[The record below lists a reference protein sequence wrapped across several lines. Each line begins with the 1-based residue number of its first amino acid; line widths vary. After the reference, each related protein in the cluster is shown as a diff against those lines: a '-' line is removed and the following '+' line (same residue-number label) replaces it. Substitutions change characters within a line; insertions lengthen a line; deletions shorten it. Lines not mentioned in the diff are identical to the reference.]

1 MSLLDEFHGP
11 NSGYILE
18 LYDKYLENPSSVD
31 PKTRKIFDLWKPE
44 LNGSGI
50 PNIKESVS
58 TNGRTAHS
66 GIDIDKAVSV
76 SNLAQAIRRH
86 GHMESNINPLEDPPK
101 GDPTLNP
108 KMHGLT
114 DADLESMPSSL
125 VGWPIADQTTNAYE
139 GIKKLRKLYSGTIGY
154 NYDHIYEA
162 EERKW
167 LRESIE
173 TLAFKPLNS
182 PIDTEKLLES
192 VTQIEV
198 FERFLHRIFPG
209 KFRFSIEG
217 VDMLVPMLN
226 ELVGLAA
233 KSGIN
238 NIILGM
244 AHRGR
249 LNVMHHVMNKTYKY
263 GLIKFKDPVHNR
275 DFNDDLGW
283 TGDVKYHESASRS
296 VSNGKAFDMRIVLAP
311 NPSHLESVNPVVQGM
326 SRASGTVENDKGGPV
341 FDPSVSIP
349 VQIHGDAAFM
359 GQGINAET
367 LNMSLLPGYYTGG
380 TIHIITNNQLGFTT
394 LPSDSRS
401 TLYASDLAKGFEI
414 PIVHVNA
421 DDAEACIE
429 TMRLAYSYLQ
439 IFKKDF
445 LIDLVGYR
453 KHGHNESDEARFTQ
467 PLIYSKID
475 NHPSVR
481 EILANKLIKEGK
493 ITQDNADAIVD
504 KYTKLLTNEFES
516 LKPNDLP
523 EEKVP
528 DPPPPGAAKK
538 VVTSVKA
545 SKLIQLNNELLM
557 TPSGFNVNSK
567 IKRIRDRRL
576 NILDKPG
583 EKNIDWAM
591 GEELAYA
598 SVLADGIPIRIT
610 GQDSERGTFSHR
622 HAVLHDETNGRIYT
636 PLQNIP
642 LSKASFEIHNSPLTE
657 NACIGFEYG
666 YNIQKPNTLVIWEAQ
681 YGDFINGAQTIIDE
695 YFVSARAKWGQMPSL
710 TLLLP
715 HAYEGQGPD
724 HSSARLERF
733 LMQAAEYN
741 MRIVNCTTSAQLF
754 HVLRRQA
761 LLLEVDPLPLVIM
774 TPKSLLR
781 NPKIAS
787 SLTELTE
794 GKWQPVIDDPM
805 DDKQAAKVK
814 RLIFCSGKIYV
825 DIISS
830 ELREK
835 NPDIAIARVEQLYPR
850 PKEEIKEIFA
860 RYKTLKEVAWVQ
872 EEPQNMAAW
881 KYMLPFFRRKI
892 LKKRYPLHYIGRKRF
907 TSPAE
912 GSSSMHKYNQDLLI
926 KQAFSIDKVVEGNE
940 ESGIT
945 WHQDI

>member
-31 PKTRKIFDLWKPE
+31 PKTRKIFDIWKPE

-50 PNIKESVS
+50 PNFKESVS
-58 TNGRTAHS
+58 TNGRTAYS

-125 VGWPIADQTTNAYE
+125 VGWPIADQTANAYE

-401 TLYASDLAKGFEI
+401 TLYASDLAKGFDI

-453 KHGHNESDEARFTQ
+453 KHGHNESDEA
-467 PLIYSKID
+467 
-475 NHPSVR
+475 
-481 EILANKLIKEGK
+481 
-493 ITQDNADAIVD
+493 
-504 KYTKLLTNEFES
+504 
-516 LKPNDLP
+516 
-523 EEKVP
+523 VP
-528 DPPPPGAAKK
+528 RG
-538 VVTSVKA
+538 
-545 SKLIQLNNELLM
+545 
-557 TPSGFNVNSK
+557 
-567 IKRIRDRRL
+567 DRRR
-576 NILDKPG
+576 
-583 EKNIDWAM
+583 E
-591 GEELAYA
+591 
-598 SVLADGIPIRIT
+598 V
-610 GQDSERGTFSHR
+610 
-622 HAVLHDETNGRIYT
+622 
-636 PLQNIP
+636 
-642 LSKASFEIHNSPLTE
+642 
-657 NACIGFEYG
+657 
-666 YNIQKPNTLVIWEAQ
+666 
-681 YGDFINGAQTIIDE
+681 GAL
-695 YFVSARAKWGQMPSL
+695 YRAGVGSRRP
-710 TLLLP
+710 
-715 HAYEGQGPD
+715 
-724 HSSARLERF
+724 
-733 LMQAAEYN
+733 
-741 MRIVNCTTSAQLF
+741 
-754 HVLRRQA
+754 RRQ
-761 LLLEVDPLPLVIM
+761 
-774 TPKSLLR
+774 
-781 NPKIAS
+781 
-787 SLTELTE
+787 
-794 GKWQPVIDDPM
+794 
-805 DDKQAAKVK
+805 
-814 RLIFCSGKIYV
+814 SG
-825 DIISS
+825 
-830 ELREK
+830 
-835 NPDIAIARVEQLYPR
+835 
-850 PKEEIKEIFA
+850 
-860 RYKTLKEVAWVQ
+860 
-872 EEPQNMAAW
+872 
-881 KYMLPFFRRKI
+881 
-892 LKKRYPLHYIGRKRF
+892 
-907 TSPAE
+907 
-912 GSSSMHKYNQDLLI
+912 
-926 KQAFSIDKVVEGNE
+926 
-940 ESGIT
+940 
-945 WHQDI
+945 